1 MKKISVLVLAAAW
14 LSFFSC
20 VSGKTG
26 TESISPVYVTN
37 TKKVHILSPEN
48 CGKSID
54 DLVLF
59 SGIFNGNEMQFPV
72 LVESNKSGISMVMM
86 NQVGLEMGNLFFDG
100 KSLSFV
106 SSVIPKKVKMEYILA
121 DFQFASYPFDVV
133 QRQLEEAGLSFTEEI
148 LQSNDKN
155 GETKILRKIVDGK
168 KVIEEIL
175 VDSKCTVI
183 RNNLR
188 GYEFTMET
196 NNE

>member
-1 MKKISVLVLAAAW
+1 MKKISVLVLAAAC
-14 LSFFSC
+14 LSFISC

-26 TESISPVYVTN
+26 TDSISPVYVTN
-37 TKKVHILSPEN
+37 TKKIHILSPEN
-48 CGKSID
+48 CEKPID

-121 DFQFASYPFDVV
+121 DFQFATYPFDVV
-133 QRQLEEAGLSFTEEI
+133 RKQLEEAGLSFTEEI
-148 LQSNDKN
+148 IQPCEKN
-155 GETKILRKIVDGK
+155 SEAIVLRKITDGK
-168 KVIEEIL
+168 KVIEKIL
-175 VDSKCTVI
+175 IDSKCTVI

-196 NNE
+196 NND

>member
-1 MKKISVLVLAAAW
+1 MKKILLLVLTASC
-14 LSFFSC
+14 LGFFSC

-26 TESISPVYVTN
+26 TEFTSPVYVTN
-37 TKKVHILSPEN
+37 TKKIHILSPEN

-59 SGIFNGNEMQFPV
+59 SGIFNGNEIQFPV
-72 LVESNKSGISMVMM
+72 LVESDTSKISMVMM

-100 KSLSFV
+100 KTLSFV

-133 QRQLEEAGLSFTEEI
+133 RKQLEEVGLLFTEEK
-148 LQSNDKN
+148 SGTAGKN

-168 KVIEEIL
+168 KTVEEITI
-175 VDSKCTVI
+175 DGNRITIK
-183 RNNLR
+183 NNLR

-196 NNE
+196 DNE